1 MGVNNKKVIEAELT
15 NYLKEFEHH
24 GLYEPVNYLL
34 SIGGKRIRPIILLDA
49 VSVFGGHPKDAM
61 PLALAVEVFHN
72 FTLMHDDIMDNS
84 SLRRGNP
91 TVHEKWNVNNAIL
104 SGDAMM
110 IQSYQ
115 LIEQIP
121 IEFQPSIYKA
131 FNKMALWLCEGQ
143 QDDMDFE
150 EREVVSISEYL
161 EMIKNKTS
169 VLIGFCFQAGAIF
182 GKADEEIQQ
191 KIYEFGINLGLAF
204 QLQDDYL
211 DLYPKS
217 KKMGKVIGGDLMN
230 KKKAIPYLLAL
241 NEASER
247 QKKEIEEL
255 IHSDSNDRV
264 SHLISVFQTLG
275 IKEKTEEIIAQYFE
289 KAIESLTS
297 IKGYDLDPIE
307 AFAKELMKREQ

>member
-1 MGVNNKKVIEAELT
+1 MEGKALIEKELT
-15 NYLKEFEHH
+15 EYLKQFEHH
-24 GLYEPVNYLL
+24 VLYEPISYLL
-34 SIGGKRIRPIILLDA
+34 NLGGKRIRPIILLDA
-49 VSVFGGHPKDAM
+49 VELFGGDKKAAM

-84 SLRRGNP
+84 SLRRGKP

-110 IQSYQ
+110 IQAYQ
-115 LIEQIP
+115 LIEKIP
-121 IEFQPSIYKA
+121 VEYQPAIYKA

-150 EREVVSISEYL
+150 EREEVTIPEYL

-169 VLIGFCFQAGAIF
+169 VLIGFCFEAGAIL
-182 GKADEEIQQ
+182 GNTSKEIQE

-217 KKMGKVIGGDLMN
+217 TKMGKIVGGDLLN
-230 KKKAIPYLLAL
+230 KKKAIPYLISL
-241 NEASER
+241 NSANEV
-247 QKKEIEEL
+247 QKEK
-255 IHSDSNDRV
+255 IHSLINSADTNRV
-264 SHLISVFQTLG
+264 EKLKELFEEIGVQ
-275 IKEKTEEIIAQYFE
+275 EKTEAMIADYFQLSSDSLSG
-289 KAIESLTS
+289 IEGVNLTR
-297 IKGYDLDPIE
+297 IKL
-307 AFAKELMKREQ
+307 FAKNLMAREQ